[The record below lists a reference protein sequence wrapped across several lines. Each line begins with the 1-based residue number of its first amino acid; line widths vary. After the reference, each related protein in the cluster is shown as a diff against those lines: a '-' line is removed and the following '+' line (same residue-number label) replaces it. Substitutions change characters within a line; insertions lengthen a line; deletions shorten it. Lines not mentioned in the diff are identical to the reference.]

1 MKKIYSFMVAAVALF
16 AAVSCNKEFEQENLP
31 AGETVVYTASVDGA
45 EPEAKAVLNETA
57 KKSEW
62 TATDE
67 ITVLDGSG
75 PWTFK
80 STGKGQNVEFTNS
93 EGFGKYR
100 PVLAV
105 YPKNTTFTA
114 DVAAKTVNAC
124 IPTYQ
129 GAREGTY
136 NENAALAVAYSEGSD
151 FAFKNAHALLKFSVK
166 GEKSIK
172 AIEFYG
178 NNKEAITGNMAVT
191 LNDDNTIKSVV
202 GQNTTFTEG
211 DRSWEGMGTWV
222 KFYSEDEANG
232 WCFKEGVTYYVAI
245 APADFTRGFTIN
257 LILADDSM
265 VEAFKKFNGPLDL
278 KASQILPLGEIEYKA
293 PVVHEWAV
301 AGTFNGWNTTANPM
315 TLEGDYYVA
324 KGVTGL
330 NYTAPTG
337 DETGSSTGIKF
348 VVKGTDW
355 KASEGKVTAGTWAYV
370 WDTDAGSNIYV
381 DGAAADTAYD
391 IYVNPAEGDNG
402 KFVIVA
408 AGEQMP
414 EDKPVEEEVVVG
426 YWAVVGTMSGW
437 EDYAAM
443 TLDGDWHVA
452 TNVKLTASD
461 RFKFR
466 ADNDW
471 GVNRGA
477 AGEPDEVIIANDVET
492 DVYGGGK
499 NFFVAEGGFYTISIN
514 KAATKVK
521 VVKTADLPVESVPDQ
536 PSDWALWAEISSE
549 WEQVDMVTTTVPDLF
564 VAKSVTLDAY
574 KSFLVKNAGE
584 EWKTKYGTGAVN
596 YIDSNKYFVAES
608 EGGNITVDAAGTY
621 DIYFDHSTKNVYLM
635 TAGANYTSATLQT
648 VSGDGPPP
656 AGTPSKPGYLY
667 LKRNSNWESA
677 GRYAAYFF
685 GDGVTWVDMTD
696 PDGDGIYE
704 VQIPTNKK
712 YTSVIFCRMNTA
724 FNTNSWDT
732 SDKDY
737 VWDQTVDLTI
747 DSTNNVFTIA
757 SGAWN
762 KANGVW
768 SYVAM
773 F

>member
-355 KASEGKVTAGTWAYV
+355 KASEGKVTSGTWAYV

-437 EDYAAM
+437 KDYAAM

-536 PSDWALWAEISSE
+536 PSDWAIAGSFNSWGDAN
-549 WEQVDMVTTTVPDLF
+549 MVTTSTPDVF
-564 VAKSVTLDAY
+564 VVKNVDFGAYAEFKIKKQKLGSNDGWGTNYGVKSVNYLNTNIWV
-574 KSFLVKNAGE
+574 SVQSGSGTNIFVVNAG
-584 EWKTKYGTGAVN
+584 KYDV
-596 YIDSNKYFVAES
+596 YF
-608 EGGNITVDAAGTY
+608 DAA
-621 DIYFDHSTKNVYLM
+621 NVRVYLM
-635 TAGANYTSATLQT
+635 TAGTDFKTANEQT
-648 VSGDGPPP
+648 DNGKAPVIDN
-656 AGTPSKPGYLY
+656 ARTIY
-667 LKRNSNWESA
+667 LKA
-677 GRYAAYFF
+677 GPWTADNAWFIAY
-685 GDGVTWVDMTD
+685 TWGGASSDAMVKMVKSSKGT
-696 PDGDGIYE
+696 GIYE
-704 VQIPTNKK
+704 CEVPNDRTNIIFLRKNPVN
-712 YTSVIFCRMNTA
+712 TSLDWKGEWSRFEIALPADKNCFTVND
-724 FNTNSWDT
+724 SW
-732 SDKDY
+732 
-737 VWDQTVDLTI
+737 
-747 DSTNNVFTIA
+747 
-757 SGAWN
+757 G
-762 KANGVW
+762 NGGW
-768 SYVAM
+768 SNI
-773 F
+773 